1 MVDDIEFQLAGAEM
15 MASDKLENEV
25 KTFVRIYNMK
35 TMAYVFTE
43 KNVDVF
49 LMFEFQNYLKFIMR
63 NYMLNHGSAFKK
75 CWQ

>member
-43 KNVDVF
+43 KKCGCIFDVWVSE
-49 LMFEFQNYLKFIMR
+49 LSQIHNEKL
-63 NYMLNHGSAFKK
+63 HA
-75 CWQ
+75 

>member
-15 MASDKLENEV
+15 MASDKIENEV

-43 KNVDVF
+43 KKVDAS

-63 NYMLNHGSAFKK
+63 NYMLNHGSALKK

>member
-1 MVDDIEFQLAGAEM
+1 M

-43 KNVDVF
+43 KNVDAF
-49 LMFEFQNYLKFIMR
+49 LMIEFQNYLKFIMR

>member
-1 MVDDIEFQLAGAEM
+1 M

-43 KNVDVF
+43 KKCGCIFDVWVSE
-49 LMFEFQNYLKFIMR
+49 LSQIHNEKL
-63 NYMLNHGSAFKK
+63 HA
-75 CWQ
+75 

>member
-15 MASDKLENEV
+15 MASDKIENEV

-43 KNVDVF
+43 KKVDAF

-63 NYMLNHGSAFKK
+63 NYLLNHGSAFKK